1 MIKKTSLFLLVL
13 LGLYPVISQ
22 ACTIIAVG
30 KKASAD
36 GSVIISQTDNGDD
49 CRIRTF
55 PAMDYPKGSKAP
67 VYWGIQ
73 HIDQPLDSFGQ
84 VMGYIPQ
91 VEHTYQYFHSAYS
104 HMNEH
109 QLAIGESTTSMRE
122 ALHFDRMNSKQIM
135 TIEQAMIFAL
145 QRYTKARDAVKFIG
159 ELMNKYGFLP
169 SCVGESETLVIAD
182 PGEAWILEV
191 IAVGGDWDPESGK
204 PGAIWAAQRI
214 PDDEALIVP
223 NWLIIKEI
231 DIADTA
237 NFMASSNYKS
247 FAVEKGWFDPDG
259 SKPFI
264 WQDVYAPTPREWAT
278 DRFWLFYHTVAPHY
292 TTWPKRESIDPF
304 GGLNDYIQ
312 YVEPLSIYPFSVK
325 PEKKLSVQDVMA
337 FQRSFF
343 EGTVYDMS
351 NDPDWYIPGKD
362 GKMYKSPLATPFPTT
377 EMWKLLD
384 INKRRNVAR
393 GGYGM
398 VAQLRSWL
406 PDPIGGVYWVY
417 EDNQTV
423 GMYFPLYC
431 GITEVNPKLSTY
443 DPETFNPNSVK
454 WAIDFVDN
462 LLYLRW
468 QDAYKFLLEERTP
481 LEEKIFA
488 EQADIDKKAQQ
499 LYRKNPK
506 KAKAFLTQY
515 SSDVVDEIHGFYT
528 GMRYKLLVK
537 YTNNKQ
543 GINFQ

>member
-1 MIKKTSLFLLVL
+1 MIKKIFLISLVL
-13 LGLYPVISQ
+13 MGFYPFSGYS
-22 ACTIIAVG
+22 CTIIAVG
-30 KKASAD
+30 KKASVD

-49 CRIRTF
+49 CRIRVF

-73 HIDQPLDSFGQ
+73 NIDQPLDSFGQ
-84 VMGYIPQ
+84 VVGYIPQ
-91 VEHTYQYFHSAYS
+91 VEHTYQYFRSAYS

-122 ALHFDRMNSKQIM
+122 SLHFDRMNGKQIM

-145 QRYTKARDAVKFIG
+145 QRYTKAREAVKFIG
-159 ELMNKYGFLP
+159 GLMNRYGFLP

-182 PGEAWILEV
+182 PEEAWILEV
-191 IAVGGDWDPESGK
+191 ISVGSDWDPESGK
-204 PGAIWAAQRI
+204 PGAIWAAQRV

-231 DIADTA
+231 NIADTV

-247 FAVEKGWFDPDG
+247 FAIEKGWFNPDA

-264 WQDVYAPTPREWAT
+264 WQEAYAPTPREWAT
-278 DRFWLFYHTVAPHY
+278 DRFWLFYHTIAPNY
-292 TTWPKRESIDPF
+292 TSWPKRESTNPF
-304 GGLNDYIQ
+304 SGLNDYHQ
-312 YVEPLSIYPFSVK
+312 YVEPLSMYPFSIK
-325 PEKKLSVQDVMA
+325 PEKKLSVQDVMG

-343 EGTVYDMS
+343 KGTIYDMS

-377 EMWKLLD
+377 EMRKLLD
-384 INKRRNVAR
+384 INNRRNVAK

-431 GITEVNPKLSTY
+431 GITEVNSKLKNY
-443 DPETFNPNSVK
+443 NPEEFNPNSVK

-468 QDAYKFLLEERTP
+468 QDAYKDLLEARTP
-481 LEEKIFA
+481 FEQKIFSG
-488 EQADIDKKAQQ
+488 QADIDQKALE
-499 LYRKNPK
+499 LYNKNPK
-506 KAKAFLTQY
+506 KAKAYLTGY
-515 SSDVVDEIHGFYT
+515 SSDIVDEIHQFYT
-528 GMRYKLLVK
+528 NMRYRLLVK